1 MQSEENWDCPII
13 KSMNK
18 KSIFV
23 DLSVLRDNRNFRNV
37 FIARTI
43 SLLGLG
49 MLSVAIPM
57 QVYQLTGDSFQVGV
71 AMALEGIGLF
81 VGLLLGGVL
90 ADRKDRKTL
99 ILFARAVCGLGFL
112 GLAVNAWLPTPSL
125 WVIYAL
131 SVWDGFFGALGITAL
146 MAAMLF
152 IVGRDKLMQARAVS
166 MVSIRLATVISPAL
180 GGVIIAASHVG
191 WAYSIAALGTGLTLL
206 PLLSLPAMK
215 PTEIEESHPL
225 RALAQGLQFML
236 SHKIIF
242 SVVLVGTL
250 ITLTTAIRV
259 LFPALAETAYGGGAF
274 ELGVM
279 YSAVPLGATL
289 GAIISGWANDLA
301 PPGWIM
307 GLVSLAACACL
318 MGLGLNQN
326 FILALVLLAAF
337 GYLVSIASLLQYTLV
352 QVHTPDQYLGRVNA
366 LWTAQ
371 DASGDSLGSI
381 GIGLLGK
388 FMSSLASIFALGAI
402 AFGATLVIFGV
413 CKSLRDAR
421 LDDASAE
428 AEEGAS
434 GALAEET

>member
-1 MQSEENWDCPII
+1 MA
-13 KSMNK
+13 K
-18 KSIFV
+18 KSLFV

-49 MLSVAIPM
+49 MLSVALPM
-57 QVYQLTGDSFQVGV
+57 QVYQLTNDSLQVGAV
-71 AMALEGIGLF
+71 MALEGIGLF

-90 ADRKDRKTL
+90 ADRKDRKVL

-112 GLAVNAWLPTPSL
+112 GLAVNAWLPSPSL
-125 WVIYAL
+125 WAIYVL

-146 MAAMLF
+146 MAAMPF
-152 IVGRDKLMQARAVS
+152 IVGREMLMQARAVS

-180 GGVIIAASHVG
+180 GGVIIAAAHVG
-191 WAYSIAALGTGLTLL
+191 WAYLIAALGTALTLL
-206 PLLSLPAMK
+206 PLLSLPSMK
-215 PTEIEESHPL
+215 PTGIEESHPL
-225 RALAQGLQFML
+225 RALAQGFQFMV
-236 SHKIIF
+236 SHKVIF

-274 ELGVM
+274 ELGLM

-289 GAIISGWANDLA
+289 GAIISGWANDLTR
-301 PPGWIM
+301 PGWVM
-307 GLVSLAACACL
+307 GLTSLGACMCL
-318 MGLGLNQN
+318 MGLGVNQN
-326 FILALVLLAAF
+326 FILALALLTAF

-371 DASGDSLGSI
+371 DASGDSLGTL
-381 GIGLLGK
+381 GIGVLGK
-388 FMSSLASIFALGAI
+388 FMSSLGSVLVLGAM
-402 AFGATLVIFGV
+402 AFGATLVVLGFS
-413 CKSLRDAR
+413 KSLRDTSLA
-421 LDDASAE
+421 DHTSEDIQSATGE
-428 AEEGAS
+428 PEPS
-434 GALAEET
+434 GAGVA

>member
-1 MQSEENWDCPII
+1 MA
-13 KSMNK
+13 K
-18 KSIFV
+18 KSLFV

-49 MLSVAIPM
+49 MLSVALPM
-57 QVYQLTGDSFQVGV
+57 QVYQLTGDSLQVGV
-71 AMALEGIGLF
+71 VMALEGIGLF

-112 GLAVNAWLPTPSL
+112 GLAANAWLPNPSL
-125 WVIYAL
+125 WAIYVL

-146 MAAMLF
+146 MAAMPF
-152 IVGRDKLMQARAVS
+152 IVGREMLMQARAVS

-191 WAYSIAALGTGLTLL
+191 WAYLIAALGTALTLL
-206 PLLSLPAMK
+206 PLLSLPSMK
-215 PTEIEESHPL
+215 PAEVEENHPL
-225 RALAQGLQFML
+225 RALAQGFQFMI

-274 ELGVM
+274 ELGLM

-289 GAIISGWANDLA
+289 GAIISGWANDLTR
-301 PPGWIM
+301 PGWVM
-307 GLVSLAACACL
+307 GITSLGACACL
-318 MGLGLNQN
+318 MGLGVNQN

-388 FMSSLASIFALGAI
+388 FMSSLASIFALGVI
-402 AFGATLVIFGV
+402 AFSATLVIFGV
-413 CKSLRDAR
+413 CKSLREAR

-428 AEEGAS
+428 VEEGAS
-434 GALAEET
+434 GALAEEA

>member
-1 MQSEENWDCPII
+1 MA
-13 KSMNK
+13 K
-18 KSIFV
+18 KSLFV
-23 DLSVLRDNRNFRNV
+23 DLSVLKDNRNFRNV

-49 MLSVAIPM
+49 MLSVALPM
-57 QVYQLTGDSFQVGV
+57 QVYQLTGDSFHVGIT
-71 AMALEGIGLF
+71 MALEGIGLF

-125 WVIYAL
+125 WAIYVL

-146 MAAMLF
+146 MAAMPF
-152 IVGRDKLMQARAVS
+152 IVGREKLMQARAVS

-180 GGVIIAASHVG
+180 GGIIIAASHVG
-191 WAYSIAALGTGLTLL
+191 WAYLIAALGTALTLL
-206 PLLSLPAMK
+206 PLLSLPTMK
-215 PTEIEESHPL
+215 PAEIEENHPL
-225 RALAQGLQFML
+225 RALAQGFQFMV
-236 SHKIIF
+236 SNKIVF

-274 ELGVM
+274 ELGLM

-289 GAIISGWANDLA
+289 GAIISGWANDLSR
-301 PPGWIM
+301 PGWVM
-307 GLVSLAACACL
+307 GITSLGACVCL
-318 MGLGLNQN
+318 MGLGMNQN
-326 FILALVLLAAF
+326 FIIALVLLAAF

-352 QVHTPDQYLGRVNA
+352 QVNTPDQYLGRVNA

-371 DASGDSLGSI
+371 DASGDSLGSV

-388 FMSSLASIFALGAI
+388 VMSSLASIFTLGAI
-402 AFGATLVIFGV
+402 AFSATLVILGLF
-413 CKSLRDAR
+413 KSLRDAR
-421 LDDASAE
+421 MDDESAD
-428 AEEGAS
+428 EEITG
-434 GALAEET
+434 GTLVED